1 MPTARVRDGSPS
13 RCTVNVCWVG
23 EQVSRWWSISG
34 GGAGGDRR
42 EGAPT
47 HPLRTPPPRVS
58 ASLTPHGL
66 CLGML

>member
-23 EQVSRWWSISG
+23 EQVVHPRGRSR
-34 GGAGGDRR
+34 RR
-42 EGAPT
+42 QKGRSPNASPAC
-47 HPLRTPPPRVS
+47 PPPRVS
-58 ASLTPHGL
+58 ASLTPHGR